1 MRTVLIITCLF
12 IVFAGK
18 SQPSNSTWFDSTYL
32 PRFYVDTSTYLSPIT
47 FTDVQGHEKKL
58 GDFSGK
64 FLYIS
69 LWATTCG
76 GSVSQFPYQKQLQK
90 RLQEISID
98 TAIQFINIHVEDSK
112 REWKTSLKK
121 YQPTGINLFCA
132 DTAILSKWNLNAPPA
147 YILLDRSGKV
157 LGKKISMPEEAVTID
172 YILYSAVNGMSP
184 ADALLKQH
192 RQLLLLEKFKT
203 PDAFTDTEY
212 KNWYKL
218 TIKSFLDY
226 RNWKLN
232 QH

>member
-1 MRTVLIITCLF
+1 MRTTLIIACLF
-12 IVFAGK
+12 VTATGK
-18 SQPSNSTWFDSTYL
+18 SQSSVSTWFDSTYL
-32 PRFYVDTSTYLSPIT
+32 PRFYVDTGTYLPPVT
-47 FTDVQGHEKKL
+47 FTDVQGQEKKL
-58 GDFSGK
+58 DDFSGK

-76 GSVSQFPYQKQLQK
+76 NSVRQFPYQKQLLK
-90 RLQEISID
+90 RLQEISLD

-112 REWKTSLKK
+112 KEWKTSLKK

-132 DTAILSKWNLNAPPA
+132 DKAILSKWNLNAPPA

-157 LGKKISMPEEAVTID
+157 LGKKISLPEEAVTID
-172 YILYSAVNGMSP
+172 YILYAAVKDMSP

-192 RQLLLLEKFKT
+192 RQLLLLEEFKT

-212 KNWYKL
+212 KNWYQL

-226 RNWKLN
+226 RNWKLD
-232 QH
+232 QQ